1 MTIEVLKVELKSV
14 SDASGLEKGITSGLF
29 KADEVIGVIGKTEGN
44 GGVNDFTRILA
55 DQAFRRVLLRHG
67 KRDEK
72 AVNQIPM
79 VWSGGCDGVITPHAT
94 VFARNDKT
102 GPASKARLVMG
113 TAISAV
119 LLPED
124 IGRPAMVE
132 KVAAAVK
139 DAMRDAGISDP
150 KDVHYVQTKT
160 PLLTID
166 SVRDAESRGQHVAG
180 EVHDSMGVSNGTT
193 ALGIAVALGEIK
205 MPKAE
210 QVCKD
215 LDLYSSVASCSS
227 GVELTQAQIVLLG
240 NRPGAGGRYRIGHAV
255 MRDALDIDGIY
266 DAIRNAGLNLPD
278 RPRAEDLHGRV
289 VNCFMKC
296 EADRRGT
303 LRGRRQIMLDDS
315 DVHHHRHSKAAVG
328 GVAAAAIGD
337 PAVFVSVDAMHQG
350 PQGGGP
356 VIAIVEVGVFPVSSS
371 LPYFVALERGFFK
384 EQNIEPEMVRLIG
397 GPPNIAAMITNQID
411 AAAVLVTIEGMNA
424 DLKKPGV
431 AMYISLN
438 SQNKTYQMEQFVV
451 RKGYPA
457 SSLKDLKGAKIMS
470 APGPANVTM
479 AKAALA
485 AAGLKEGDYTID
497 QLDMAQHVN
506 VMQAGTFDAGYTLEP
521 NASTMRKMGIA
532 STIEAGVIAHYVLG
546 DPNAN
551 AFVGGGA
558 LTSDFIKSRPDVAKR
573 FTAAWGKAVA
583 FINSNPQEARKHL
596 LKNTF
601 TPEDVVDTVPM
612 IRYYMVGDLTAKDK
626 ADFQKFIDFSVQTG
640 TLPEKVDV
648 TKYMQTF

>member
-1 MTIEVLKVELKSV
+1 MAIEVLKVELKSV
-14 SDASGLEKGITSGLF
+14 SDASGLEKAITGGQF

-55 DQAFRRVLLRHG
+55 DQAFRRVLLKHG
-67 KRDEK
+67 KRDEE

-94 VFARNDKT
+94 VFARNGKT
-102 GPASKARLVMG
+102 GPAAKSRLVMG
-113 TAISAV
+113 TAMSAE

-166 SVRDAESRGQHVAG
+166 SVRDAESRGKHVAC

-210 QVCKD
+210 EICRN

-240 NRPGAGGRYRIGHAV
+240 NKAGAGGRYRIGHSV
-255 MRDALDIDGIY
+255 MKDALDIDGIY
-266 DAIRNAGLNLPD
+266 ESIRDAGLSLPE
-278 RPRAEDLHGRV
+278 RARASDLNGKL

-315 DVHHHRHSKAAVG
+315 DVHHHRHSKGAVG

-356 VIAIVEVGVFPVSSS
+356 VIAIVDVG
-371 LPYFVALERGFFK
+371 E
-384 EQNIEPEMVRLIG
+384 
-397 GPPNIAAMITNQID
+397 
-411 AAAVLVTIEGMNA
+411 
-424 DLKKPGV
+424 
-431 AMYISLN
+431 
-438 SQNKTYQMEQFVV
+438 
-451 RKGYPA
+451 
-457 SSLKDLKGAKIMS
+457 
-470 APGPANVTM
+470 
-479 AKAALA
+479 
-485 AAGLKEGDYTID
+485 
-497 QLDMAQHVN
+497 
-506 VMQAGTFDAGYTLEP
+506 
-521 NASTMRKMGIA
+521 
-532 STIEAGVIAHYVLG
+532 
-546 DPNAN
+546 
-551 AFVGGGA
+551 
-558 LTSDFIKSRPDVAKR
+558 
-573 FTAAWGKAVA
+573 
-583 FINSNPQEARKHL
+583 
-596 LKNTF
+596 
-601 TPEDVVDTVPM
+601 
-612 IRYYMVGDLTAKDK
+612 
-626 ADFQKFIDFSVQTG
+626 
-640 TLPEKVDV
+640 
-648 TKYMQTF
+648 

>member
-1 MTIEVLKVELKSV
+1 MAIEVLKVELKSV

-29 KADEVIGVIGKTEGN
+29 TADEVIGVIGKTEGN

-67 KRDEK
+67 KRDET

-94 VFARNDKT
+94 IFARNGKT

-113 TAISAV
+113 TAMSAV

-166 SVRDAESRGQHVAG
+166 SVRDAESRGKHVAC

-210 QVCKD
+210 EICRN

-240 NRPGAGGRYRIGHAV
+240 NKAGAGGRYRIGHSV
-255 MRDALDIDGIY
+255 MKDALDIDGIY
-266 DAIRNAGLNLPD
+266 ESIRDAGLPLPE
-278 RPRAEDLHGRV
+278 RARASDLNGKL

-315 DVHHHRHSKAAVG
+315 DVHHHRHSKGAVG

-356 VIAIVEVGVFPVSSS
+356 VIAIVDVG
-371 LPYFVALERGFFK
+371 E
-384 EQNIEPEMVRLIG
+384 
-397 GPPNIAAMITNQID
+397 
-411 AAAVLVTIEGMNA
+411 
-424 DLKKPGV
+424 
-431 AMYISLN
+431 
-438 SQNKTYQMEQFVV
+438 
-451 RKGYPA
+451 
-457 SSLKDLKGAKIMS
+457 
-470 APGPANVTM
+470 
-479 AKAALA
+479 
-485 AAGLKEGDYTID
+485 
-497 QLDMAQHVN
+497 
-506 VMQAGTFDAGYTLEP
+506 
-521 NASTMRKMGIA
+521 
-532 STIEAGVIAHYVLG
+532 
-546 DPNAN
+546 
-551 AFVGGGA
+551 
-558 LTSDFIKSRPDVAKR
+558 
-573 FTAAWGKAVA
+573 
-583 FINSNPQEARKHL
+583 
-596 LKNTF
+596 
-601 TPEDVVDTVPM
+601 
-612 IRYYMVGDLTAKDK
+612 
-626 ADFQKFIDFSVQTG
+626 
-640 TLPEKVDV
+640 
-648 TKYMQTF
+648 